1 MQTLR
6 ASMVIG
12 ATLFGL
18 GCGGAAVPTEKLTAA
33 ESAMRAAQEVG
44 ANSVPQAELHLKLAE
59 EQVQLARKLSADG
72 DNERA
77 SAVLLRAKADADL
90 AVALAK
96 DAQAEKTLEA
106 ADAKLKSMNTPP
118 AGAPAATTAVSS
130 AQ

>member
-1 MQTLR
+1 MRNLK

-18 GCGGAAVPTEKLTAA
+18 GCGGAAVPTERLTAA
-33 ESAMRAAQEVG
+33 EASMRAAQEVG
-44 ANSVPQAELHLKLAE
+44 ANGVPQAELHLKLAE

-77 SAVLLRAKADADL
+77 GAVLLRAKADADL

-106 ADAKLKSMNTPP
+106 ADAKLKSMNT
-118 AGAPAATTAVSS
+118 AAPAATTAVSS

>member
-1 MQTLR
+1 MRTLR

-33 ESAMRAAQEVG
+33 EASMRAAQEVG

-72 DNERA
+72 ENERA
-77 SAVLLRAKADADL
+77 GAVLLRAKADADL
-90 AVALAK
+90 ALALAK

-106 ADAKLKSMNTPP
+106 ADAKLKSMNTP
-118 AGAPAATTAVSS
+118 AGAPASSAVSS